1 MRLASLIGH
10 CREALVLILERSHV
24 PADALIAPYFKDRRY
39 LGSRDRGFIAET
51 VYGTLREFLRYRFVL
66 YGRHDARDLNPVR
79 EAPGALAAFLLEA
92 ERYDKKE
99 IAEGARIPAG
109 EIERILRLLD
119 KWKSVPPSMPEP
131 ERSAAEFALPVWLAG
146 ELLRQYG
153 DDARPLMGALKE
165 PAPIT
170 LRANTLLTT
179 RDRLADSLRE
189 HGVESVPGRFAPDAL
204 VLKRRMNANALPEFK
219 QGLFELQDEGSQLL
233 SVLLDPHPNWKVF
246 DACAGAGGKTLHL
259 AAIMKGRGGVTAH
272 DVNERRL
279 MNFRPRL
286 RRSGAQNVRLMK
298 PDEFRRARP
307 DLMGTFDAVL
317 IDAPCTGTGTL
328 RRNPGMVLTLEREM
342 LERVVRLQREILEN
356 YAPLVK
362 PGGVLFYATC
372 SLLDQENRE
381 QVAGFLER
389 NSGWEIAPLNVP
401 DTAGTPEG
409 FFRMTPHQHGT
420 DGFFGA
426 AFRRVAG
433 G

>member
-1 MRLASLIGH
+1 MRFASLVGH
-10 CREALVLILERSHV
+10 SREALGKILERPGV
-24 PADALIAPYFKDRRY
+24 PADAIIAPYFRDRHY

-66 YGRHDARDLNPVR
+66 YGRHDIGDLNPGR
-79 EAPGALAAFLLEA
+79 ESSGTLVAYLLERG
-92 ERYDKKE
+92 EKNKE
-99 IAEGARIPAG
+99 ELAEGVRLPVG
-109 EIERILRLLD
+109 EVERILRLLD
-119 KWKSVPPSMPEP
+119 KWKTSPPSLPEP
-131 ERSAAEFALPVWLAG
+131 KRSAAEFALPLWLAE

-153 DDARPLMGALKE
+153 PEARPLMGALKE
-165 PAPIT
+165 AASVT

-204 VLKRRMNANALPEFK
+204 LLKRRMNANAFPEFK
-219 QGLFELQDEGSQLL
+219 QGMFELQDEGSQLL

-259 AAIMKGRGGVTAH
+259 AAIMKGRGALTAH

-286 RRSGAQNVRLMK
+286 RRSGAQNVRLLK
-298 PDEFRRARP
+298 PDEYRARRP
-307 DLMGTFDAVL
+307 ELLGTFDAVM

-328 RRNPGMVLTLEREM
+328 RRNPGMILTLERDV
-342 LERVVRLQREILEN
+342 LERVIRLQREILDD

-362 PGGVLFYATC
+362 AGGLLFYATC
-372 SLLDQENRE
+372 SLLEQENE
-381 QVAGFLER
+381 KQVEDFLKR
-389 NSGWEIAPLNVP
+389 NEGWKIEPLSAPES
-401 DTAGTPEG
+401 TGTVDG
-409 FFRMTPHQHGT
+409 FFRMTPHQHEA

-426 AFRRVAG
+426 ALRRTLG
-433 G
+433 M